1 MAQNNVIARD
11 NERTCPPFVF
21 FFLHACT
28 AWPVGVVGFALSSSL
43 VRAGVAV
50 QSVASVIAANALAFT
65 LEFVWAP
72 MVDSSLTRRRWFAVG
87 VAVMSGC
94 LIALLVA
101 PWRPAEVPLLSGLA
115 FCAASGAA
123 IAAVAVKGAMAYD
136 IAPAQLASAS
146 AYYTAGGTVSKA
158 IAGGGTLWLLSHL
171 YSRPLAAVISVGVA
185 LLAGSTI
192 VLVSRT
198 KSPASREVR
207 AALISTVLDLW
218 RFIRTPEGILAAV
231 MCVIPF
237 GAGTEAGLIGAI
249 AREWDVT
256 PDQLAAF
263 GVFTALSTTAGAAV
277 GGWVSTRFG
286 SWHAY
291 MLFGWLLIALVVG
304 FAWSPRT
311 AVWFWVVELVYR
323 AAATASYATLLGIVM
338 KAIGKG
344 AASTKAA
351 VLWSL
356 ANLAFAYPT
365 LIEGAVHDRNGTVV
379 MLLTDAG
386 LAVAGFGVLLTLAR
400 LLKPKFVTTSA
411 HTEAVIPS
419 P

>member
-1 MAQNNVIARD
+1 MVKNNLLARN

-28 AWPVGVVGFALSSSL
+28 AWPVGVVGLALSSSL
-43 VRAGVAV
+43 VGAGVSV
-50 QSVASVIAANALAFT
+50 QSVGSVIAANSLAFT

-72 MVDSSLTRRRWFAVG
+72 MVDSSLTRRRWFAIG
-87 VAVMSGC
+87 VAAMSAC

-101 PWRPAEVPLLSGLA
+101 PWRAVEVPLLTGLA

-123 IAAVAVKGAMAYD
+123 IAAVAVKGAMAYE
-136 IAPAQLASAS
+136 IPPARLVSAS

-158 IAGGGTLWLLSHL
+158 IAGGGTLWLLTHL
-171 YSRPLAAVISVGVA
+171 SSRPLAAGISVGA
-185 LLAGSTI
+185 SLLAGSWI
-192 VLVSRT
+192 VLVSPT
-198 KSPASREVR
+198 KSLASRGVP
-207 AALISTVLDLW
+207 AALISTVADLW

-237 GAGTEAGLIGAI
+237 GCGTEAGLIGAI
-249 AREWDVT
+249 AREWQVT

-263 GVFTALSTTAGAAV
+263 GVLTALSTTAGAMV
-277 GGWVSTRFG
+277 GGWFSMRFG

-291 MLFGWLLIALVVG
+291 VLFGWLLIALVVG

-311 AVWFWVVELVYR
+311 PLWFLVVELVYR
-323 AAATASYATLLGIVM
+323 AVATASYATLLGIVM

-365 LIEGAVHDRNGTVV
+365 LIEGVVHDRNGTVA

-386 LAVAGFGVLLTLAR
+386 LAIASFGILLTLVV
-400 LLKPKFVTTSA
+400 LLKPQFVTASA
-411 HTEAVIPS
+411 HTAAVIPS
-419 P
+419 G